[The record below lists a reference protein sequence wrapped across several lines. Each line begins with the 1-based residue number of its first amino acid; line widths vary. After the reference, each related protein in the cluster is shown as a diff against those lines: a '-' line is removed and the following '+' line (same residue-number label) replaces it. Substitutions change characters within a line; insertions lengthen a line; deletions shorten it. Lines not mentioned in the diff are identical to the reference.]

1 MPRYVEDEET
11 ERVRAEMGNKRSHK
25 TTIPRDLLLF
35 DQALK
40 SGLRRSELAILQA
53 RDISGG
59 PPIFCG

>member
-1 MPRYVEDEET
+1 MPRFNEDEET
-11 ERVRAEMGNKRSHK
+11 KRVRVEIANKSSHK

>member
-1 MPRYVEDEET
+1 MTSYTEDEEI
-11 ERVRAEMGNKRSHK
+11 ERVRAEMDNKRSHK
-25 TTIPRDLLLF
+25 TTIPQDLLLF
-35 DQALK
+35 DLALK